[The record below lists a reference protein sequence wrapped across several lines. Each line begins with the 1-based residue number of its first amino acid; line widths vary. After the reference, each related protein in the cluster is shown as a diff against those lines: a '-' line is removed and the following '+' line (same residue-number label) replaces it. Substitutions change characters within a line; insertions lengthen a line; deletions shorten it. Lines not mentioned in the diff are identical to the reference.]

1 MFLSRRNQ
9 PAIETDIEGTTPNR
23 RSGVRRAAL
32 VAGVLA
38 GNALLAT
45 TVLVLD
51 IGNVASDNQL
61 WPYET
66 PTCPQ
71 DWQGPRANPVKLAE
85 GFHRVYQPVID
96 EAVGMSYEDV
106 SELTGPSKEVERAA
120 AVYDAYFELRDA
132 GVLYDSERFATQS
145 DVACR
150 DGSEYRVGPEAA
162 EALDTLRQAGY
173 GIDPMTGDSSSPG

>member
-1 MFLSRRNQ
+1 MFSPRNSSPVPEKDNQ
-9 PAIETDIEGTTPNR
+9 ESFSHRPGL
-23 RSGVRRAAL
+23 RRAAL

-45 TVLVLD
+45 MVLVLD

-71 DWQGPRANPVKLAE
+71 DWQGLRTNPLKLAE

-96 EAVGMSYEDV
+96 EAVGMSHEDV

>member
-1 MFLSRRNQ
+1 MFSPRNTSPVPEKDNQ
-9 PAIETDIEGTTPNR
+9 ESFFHRPGL
-23 RSGVRRAAL
+23 RRAAL

-66 PTCPQ
+66 PVCPQ
-71 DWQGPRANPVKLAE
+71 GWQGQRANPVKLVE

-96 EAVGMSYEDV
+96 EAVGMSHEDV
-106 SELTGPSKEVERAA
+106 SGLTGPSDALERTAA
-120 AVYDAYFELRDA
+120 LYDAYFQLQDD
-132 GVLYDSERFATQS
+132 GVFFTSERFATQS
-145 DVACR
+145 AVVCR
-150 DGSEYRVGPEAA
+150 IGSEYRVGPEAA
-162 EALDTLRQAGY
+162 EALATLRQAGY
-173 GIDPMTGDSSSPG
+173 GIDPITGDSNGPN